1 MVLGLILSHTAT
13 VPELPGDAMASRGV
27 ELNKTLSLSPWELYS
42 SLRVITQLQ
51 EYMSF
56 LPACGHSPGRTMRQ
70 EGERPTFFLALSLTS
85 ASLQGRGLRESMLLL
100 PPWGFSS
107 RYLTNL
113 ALFGSLGSPQGC
125 SSSPKVSARAWAGL
139 GAD

>member
-51 EYMSF
+51 EYMSS

-100 PPWGFSS
+100 PP
-107 RYLTNL
+107 
-113 ALFGSLGSPQGC
+113 LGLLLQ
-125 SSSPKVSARAWAGL
+125 VSNQPGTVWQPRQPSGMQQQP
-139 GAD
+139 